1 MSIFSY
7 FLTPSW
13 RKISPGETFD
23 APSATEG
30 AAPGKAWNKRRT
42 AQMPRLWVMG
52 LPLFLIAV
60 IAGLFLVPNTVGT
73 QMLAL
78 AKAKGLLAYT
88 PEEATELAY
97 SRCTTCHGAD
107 KVLQYCSR
115 CGPPFV
121 VVAHSMKK
129 FVELANLKI
138 EIVKPFS
145 DAELI
150 AITQVWN
157 ALVGNWEGDWRQQDI
172 KKLLR
177 GDEALIGLAETPLEE
192 RPIEWA
198 LKDKTAPGSYKEI
211 QSFGRV
217 TQ

>member
-1 MSIFSY
+1 M
-7 FLTPSW
+7 
-13 RKISPGETFD
+13 RKSLWAAGISLLI
-23 APSATEG
+23 SA
-30 AAPGKAWNKRRT
+30 
-42 AQMPRLWVMG
+42 LVIG
-52 LPLFLIAV
+52 LLIA
-60 IAGLFLVPNTVGT
+60 PNPLST
-73 QMLAL
+73 QILAM
-78 AKAKGLLAYT
+78 AKANGFIAYT
-88 PEEATELAY
+88 PEEATDLAY
-97 SRCTTCHGAD
+97 SRCTTCHGAE

-121 VVAHSMKK
+121 VVAQTMKK

-138 EIVKPFS
+138 EVVKPFS

-157 ALVGNWEGDWRQQDI
+157 ALVGNWEADWRQQDI

-177 GDEALIGLAETPLEE
+177 GDHALIRLAETSLEE
-192 RPIEWA
+192 RPIEMA

-211 QSFGRV
+211 QTFGRV

>member
-1 MSIFSY
+1 M
-7 FLTPSW
+7 
-13 RKISPGETFD
+13 RK
-23 APSATEG
+23 
-30 AAPGKAWNKRRT
+30 
-42 AQMPRLWVMG
+42 RLWAAG
-52 LPLFLIAV
+52 IPLLISTLV
-60 IAGLFLVPNTVGT
+60 IGLFIMPNSLIIQV
-73 QMLAL
+73 LAV
-78 AKAKGLLAYT
+78 AKANGFISYT
-88 PEEATELAY
+88 PEEATDLAY
-97 SRCTTCHGAD
+97 GRCTTCHGVE

-129 FVELANLKI
+129 FVELANLKS
-138 EIVKPFS
+138 EVVKPFS

-172 KKLLR
+172 RKLLR
-177 GDEALIGLAETPLEE
+177 NDRALIRLAETSLEE
-192 RPIEWA
+192 RPIEMA

-211 QSFGRV
+211 QTFGRV

>member
-1 MSIFSY
+1 M
-7 FLTPSW
+7 
-13 RKISPGETFD
+13 RK
-23 APSATEG
+23 
-30 AAPGKAWNKRRT
+30 
-42 AQMPRLWVMG
+42 RLWVAGIPLLISALVIG
-52 LPLFLIAV
+52 LLI
-60 IAGLFLVPNTVGT
+60 VPNPLST
-73 QMLAL
+73 QAL
-78 AKAKGLLAYT
+78 AVAKANGFISYT
-88 PEEATELAY
+88 PDEATELAY

-129 FVELANLKI
+129 FVELVNLKR
-138 EIVKPFS
+138 EVVKPFS

-157 ALVGNWEGDWRQQDI
+157 ALVGNWEGDWRRQDI
-172 KKLLR
+172 RKLLR
-177 GDEALIGLAETPLEE
+177 DDHALIRLAETSLEK

-211 QSFGRV
+211 QTFGRV